1 MNLKLKSKIKNK
13 KGQGLIEALLTIPLM
28 ALVMTVLFLLCYRAV
43 VFYYAD
49 FHLHEALVC
58 CDELPPMECKRTLS
72 KRIEKVLL
80 GKIKPTWENPSPKQ
94 IQINLSKTSS
104 KISGQLMIHFPSLP
118 KNYNMDLNI
127 RKTIEIP
134 VNTKPIRPFY
144 GK

>member
-1 MNLKLKSKIKNK
+1 MRPKLKSKPRND

-28 ALVMTVLFLLCYRAV
+28 ALVMAVLSLLCYRTV

-49 FHLHEALVC
+49 FYLHEALVC
-58 CDELPPMECKRTLS
+58 CDELPPMECKRTLA

-80 GKIKPTWENPSPKQ
+80 GKIHTKWEQPSPNQ
-94 IQINLSKTSS
+94 IQINLSKSSS
-104 KISGQLMIHFPSLP
+104 KISGQLMIHFPTFA
-118 KNYNMDLNI
+118 KNYNIDLNI

-134 VNTKPIRPFY
+134 KNAKPIGPVY